1 MSETWNAEALI
12 GTQLGECVIE
22 RPLAV
27 GGMGAVYVAQQ
38 RQPRRR
44 VAVKVL
50 RASLAPTPETERL
63 FLARFR
69 HEADA
74 TAALDHANIVP
85 VYAFGQEHGVAYL
98 VMPYLPDGSLGD
110 LLVRQGPLRLD
121 QAVRFVEQAAAA
133 LDYAHAQ
140 GVVHRDVKPSNLL
153 VHADGR
159 VLLSDFGIARA
170 TEPLEQAGIAHATA
184 DRQLI
189 AAGADAAL
197 SEAGVVAG
205 TPAYMAPEQALDEPV
220 SAATDIYALG
230 TVAFTLL
237 AGRPPFGGGDS
248 AAVLRRKLT
257 EPPAVLRGLRPDVP
271 PGVERAIT
279 WAMARDPTARPA
291 SAGEFARALGEASG
305 TGGGQYAGLLGD
317 LTVAAGRGAGRW
329 DGAPSTDD
337 PGAALGVALGAA
349 NAPTE
354 HIRGLQ
360 PPAGGAIWPVAEAAA
375 GGTRWGGVGVA
386 LTAGAGA
393 VVALLIAV
401 ALAFSAALL
410 SGGPQTRGGLGGA
423 PSAPQSPLST
433 ATALA
438 NALTFSPTPLVL
450 TSGNGDHHACTATQ
464 TIANTTQQ
472 TVGWSWQQPAVGGMQ
487 FQVNGGDSMDWPQD
501 TSPGIPP
508 SGSDTLTVSAD
519 CRGQAPQSVPIVVQ
533 DTLGQ
538 QYTFVVQLQNGGG
551 GGGGG

>member
-1 MSETWNAEALI
+1 MSETWNADALI

-27 GGMGAVYVAQQ
+27 GGMGAVYLAQQ
-38 RQPRRR
+38 LHPRRR

-50 RASLAPTPETERL
+50 RAGMAPTPETQRL

-85 VYAFGQEHGVAYL
+85 IYAFGEEHGVAYL

-110 LLVRQGPLRLD
+110 LLVRQGRLRLD
-121 QAVRFVEQAAAA
+121 QAVRYVEQAAAA
-133 LDYAHAQ
+133 LDYAHAH
-140 GVVHRDVKPSNLL
+140 GIVHRDVKPSNLL
-153 VHADGR
+153 LHADGR
-159 VLLSDFGIARA
+159 VLLTDFGIARA
-170 TEPLEQAGIAHATA
+170 TEPLERAGIAHATA

-189 AAGADAAL
+189 AVGVDATL
-197 SEAGVVAG
+197 TQAGVVAG
-205 TPAYMAPEQALDEPV
+205 TPAYMAPEQALDEKV

-237 AGRPPFGGGDS
+237 AGRPPYGGGDS

-271 PGVERAIT
+271 PGVERAIA
-279 WAMARDPTARPA
+279 WALAKEPAERPA

-317 LTVAAGRGAGRW
+317 LTVAAGSGAGRW
-329 DGAPSTDD
+329 DGAQSAGE
-337 PGAALGVALGAA
+337 PGDAIGYA

-354 HIRGLQ
+354 HI
-360 PPAGGAIWPVAEAAA
+360 GGFKSRSGGTVWPVAEAAPSR
-375 GGTRWGGVGVA
+375 TQWGRVGVA
-386 LTAGAGA
+386 LTAVLGALA
-393 VVALLIAV
+393 AILIGVAV
-401 ALAFSAALL
+401 AFSGALP
-410 SGGPQTRGGLGGA
+410 SGGPQTRSGAGPAGA
-423 PSAPQSPLST
+423 PT
-433 ATALA
+433 ATTLLPSPTATLA

-450 TSGNGDHHACTATQ
+450 APDQGGHHACTATQ
-464 TIANTTQQ
+464 TITNTTQQ
-472 TVGWSWQQPAVGGMQ
+472 TVGWSWQRPEVGGMR
-487 FQVNGGDSMDWPQD
+487 FQVNGGPDMGWPKD
-501 TSPGIPP
+501 MSPGIAP
-508 SGSDTLTVSAD
+508 GESDSLTVTSD
-519 CRGQAPQSVPIVVQ
+519 CRGQAQSFPIVVQ

-538 QYTFVVQLQNGGG
+538 QYTFDLQVQSGGG
-551 GGGGG
+551 DSG